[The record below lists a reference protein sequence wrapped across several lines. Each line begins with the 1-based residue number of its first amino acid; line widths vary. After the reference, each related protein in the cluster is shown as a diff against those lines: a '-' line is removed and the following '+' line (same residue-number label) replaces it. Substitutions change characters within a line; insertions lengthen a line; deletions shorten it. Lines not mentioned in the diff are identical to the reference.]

1 MISIKLIFILLFLN
15 FNQNIL
21 TNGQT
26 QTEYDALVNLFSK
39 TGVLNYYPYDQISNQ
54 YDFCNQG
61 SNNTA
66 VTSVICTGNK
76 VVKIVLECGK
86 QNEILATD
94 FIGKFPNLYFS
105 TPGFYMTFIKCTVER
120 GFLSNFP
127 QKTNERIY
135 YIKLDRCENS
145 LSLLGKAPIW
155 SINIVFDKAISITI
169 DLGLLRGDLELSNF
183 NNAKLPHTI
192 YYINTG
198 TTYTNQIVTLKIFA
212 SHYPPI
218 GPFLNIGFLTLNLL
232 DNYDRS
238 TISNVLDYGS
248 VGSVEIKEDFTSTS
262 LSLIPPID
270 QMFNKTRTQILRVNG
285 FFYTDRLL
293 DYSSFTVLYGI
304 IITIDNYLMN
314 FTAPGNK
321 FALSGLPKNLSSG
334 RGYFELTGFGGLFST
349 TSDYAVFKNTDKS
362 DFSIVGS
369 KNGIL
374 GPLPSW
380 DKTITSIKS
389 LDFSYN
395 RLNGTLDDSFCSI
408 QKFVVDYNSLTGEIP
423 SCMKCYMQKTPGSIT
438 IKGNRFTNN
447 NNNQTCTSI
456 IPSYLV
462 VNGSGSYLFGKD
474 LGFNGS
480 YVTSTPVANWVVNT
494 PSSVLYTSTKFQ
506 ANTLVRL
513 TFSIIDKVLTV
524 PVNISAPVFQSIE
537 AKTNEKISFS
547 GSYFTY
553 NASDIQITLYDK
565 KGQSYSCPVIQGDS
579 TFSSISCNITNFS
592 QLKDESNVK
601 AIIRIGI
608 YTNQLSINFGI
619 INSPISMCS
628 DNQCN
633 ERSYCL
639 TNNATCTCNYGY
651 TGLPDCTTPHY
662 DCLNDCSS
670 SSGGGTCNYSTGVC
684 NCNQY
689 RDGTDC
695 SSILCKNSC
704 FNGGT
709 CDKTIGECK
718 CSSNYQGKDCSIPFI
733 KCSSNC
739 LNGGSCNNVTGEC
752 KCSGN
757 YQGKDCSIPF
767 IKCSSNC
774 LNGGSCNNVTGEC
787 KCSGNYQG
795 KDCSIPFIECSSN
808 CLNGG
813 SCNNVTGEC
822 KCSSNYQGKD
832 CSIPFIKCSSNCLNG
847 GTCDSTIGQCKCT
860 QDYQGNDCSITFI
873 KCLSDC
879 LNGGTCNNVTG
890 QCKCKGGYQGNDC
903 SITFIKCLSDCLNG
917 GTCNNV
923 TGQCKCNEGYQG
935 LDCSIPFIECSN
947 NCLNGGTCDNAIGEC
962 KCSGNYQGKDCSI
975 PFIKCSSNCLNGGSC
990 NNVTGE
996 CVCLSGYEGPV
1007 CSLKKCSNDCLNGGT
1022 CDSTIGQ
1029 CKCTQDYQGND
1040 CSMPFLECSSN
1051 CLNGGTCN
1059 TLTGQCKCK
1068 GGYQGSDCS
1077 KPFIECSSSCLN
1089 GGDCNNATGQ
1099 CKCGEGYQ
1107 GSDCSIPFIEC
1118 SSNCLNGGTCDNAI
1132 GKCICS
1138 NEYQGDDCSSKK
1150 CTSNS
1155 CLNGGTCNLS
1165 TYNCQCING
1174 YQGDDCSILHCSNNC
1189 LNGGSCDLSIGECK
1203 CNEDYQGPDC
1213 SIPFIECKNVCGR
1226 NGDCNNQT
1234 GHCIYECPTQCYN
1247 QGKCDQETGIC
1258 KCPTIEF
1265 IGIDCSIPN
1274 HWVSSINETSN
1285 TGGEVTLY
1293 GWFGDLHNNLSVL
1306 IGQLNCDNPVAID
1319 SKTIKCQL
1327 PSGQSGIKNV
1337 NITQNEII
1345 WIGKDLYH
1353 YIDNDSNIKENNCLN
1368 NCNNRGICLSS
1379 GECRCN
1385 DGWKGLDCNS
1395 LGSSDSTNTDVDNNG
1410 KTTINDNFNNYEIF
1424 IDKLIELDFNGQQ
1437 VKVYDLNKKWEKV
1450 INDTNNN
1457 SIQSFNQK
1465 LDNNQGE
1472 LVYKVEIIDQ
1482 TKDYS
1487 FSDLTYRL
1495 EKGSIK
1501 ISMFINNYTYSNTL
1515 NTLQL
1520 QMITTTENIENK
1532 GNECNQKD
1540 TEIESNSNQLLNFVT
1555 IKKDNKVLYGR
1566 FINKVISDGR
1576 STHLKTSV
1584 ISSDQIKSTVTM
1596 GMDLPH
1602 CRNCIIDPDFSLLL
1616 TSNFKDS
1623 CGDNDKRKS
1632 YVIPVAVVAS
1642 VAGVAAIGASGF
1654 LIHRKKKVEVSQA
1667 RLRKILKNNQT
1678 N

>member
-1 MISIKLIFILLFLN
+1 MKS
-15 FNQNIL
+15 
-21 TNGQT
+21 
-26 QTEYDALVNLFSK
+26 LFSK
-39 TGVLNYYPYDQISNQ
+39 TGVLSYYPYNSTSDTYS
-54 YDFCNQG
+54 FCG
-61 SNNTA
+61 SSTNST
-66 VTSVICTGNK
+66 VTY
-76 VVKIVLECGK
+76 VLCKSDGVYNLFITCSL
-86 QNEILATD
+86 QNEISVSD
-94 FIGKFPNLYFS
+94 FLGKFRMLYYS
-105 TPGFYMTFIKCTVER
+105 TEFYMFLTTCTVER
-120 GFLSNFP
+120 GFLGNFP
-127 QKTNERIY
+127 QTGKERIY
-135 YIKLDRCENS
+135 SITLNRCENS
-145 LSLLGKAPIW
+145 LPILGVTPFW
-155 SINIVFDKAISITI
+155 NIYIVLDKATSTTI
-169 DLGLLRGDLELSNF
+169 DLGLLRGSFSLTNF
-183 NNAKLPHTI
+183 DKLKLPHTI
-192 YYINTG
+192 YYNNTG
-198 TTYTNQIVTLKIFA
+198 TIYTNQIGTLTTFA
-212 SHYPPI
+212 SHYPPL
-218 GPFLNIGFLTLNLL
+218 GPYLNIGILNLNLL

-238 TISNVLDYGS
+238 TVSNVLDYGS
-248 VGSVEIKEDFTSTS
+248 IQTVNIHEYFTSEIPTI
-262 LSLIPPID
+262 IPPID
-270 QMFNKTRTQILRVNG
+270 KMPNKTITQSFSLYG
-285 FFYTDRLL
+285 YFYTDRLL
-293 DYSSFTVLYGI
+293 DYSPFTALYGI
-304 IITIDNYLMN
+304 EITRSNNLRD
-314 FTAPGNK
+314 FKAPGNK
-321 FALSGLPKNLSSG
+321 FALSGLPKNLVTSPPA
-334 RGYFELTGFGGLFST
+334 YFKLIGFGGVFST
-349 TSDYAVFKNTDKS
+349 TSDYAVFKNTAPDIFIKDS
-362 DFSIVGS
+362 
-369 KNGIL
+369 NGIE

-380 DKTITSIKS
+380 DTTIKSIKT

-480 YVTSTPVANWVVNT
+480 YVTSTPTAKWVVNT

-506 ANTLVRL
+506 ANTKVSL

-524 PVNISAPVFQSIE
+524 PVNISAPVFDSIE

-752 KCSGN
+752 VCLSGYEGPACSLKKCSN
-757 YQGKDCSIPF
+757 D
-767 IKCSSNC
+767 
-774 LNGGSCNNVTGEC
+774 
-787 KCSGNYQG
+787 
-795 KDCSIPFIECSSN
+795 
-808 CLNGG
+808 
-813 SCNNVTGEC
+813 
-822 KCSSNYQGKD
+822 
-832 CSIPFIKCSSNCLNG
+832 CLNG

-860 QDYQGNDCSITFI
+860 QGYQGNDCSIPFI

-890 QCKCKGGYQGNDC
+890 QCKCGEDYQGSDC
-903 SITFIKCLSDCLNG
+903 SKPFIECSNNCLNGGTCDSTIGRCKCTQDYQGDDCSTTFIKCLSDCLNG

-923 TGQCKCNEGYQG
+923 TGQCKCNEGYQ
-935 LDCSIPFIECSN
+935 D
-947 NCLNGGTCDNAIGEC
+947 
-962 KCSGNYQGKDCSI
+962 
-975 PFIKCSSNCLNGGSC
+975 
-990 NNVTGE
+990 
-996 CVCLSGYEGPV
+996 
-1007 CSLKKCSNDCLNGGT
+1007 
-1022 CDSTIGQ
+1022 
-1029 CKCTQDYQGND
+1029 
-1040 CSMPFLECSSN
+1040 
-1051 CLNGGTCN
+1051 
-1059 TLTGQCKCK
+1059 
-1068 GGYQGSDCS
+1068 SDCS
-1077 KPFIECSSSCLN
+1077 KPFIECSN
-1089 GGDCNNATGQ
+1089 
-1099 CKCGEGYQ
+1099 K
-1107 GSDCSIPFIEC
+1107 
-1118 SSNCLNGGTCDNAI
+1118 CLNGGTCDNAI

-1337 NITQNEII
+1337 NVTQNEII

-1410 KTTINDNFNNYEIF
+1410 KTTINDNYNNYEIF

-1472 LVYKVEIIDQ
+1472 LIYKVEIIDQ

-1520 QMITTTENIENK
+1520 QMISTTENIEDK

-1623 CGDNDKRKS
+1623 CGDDDNRKS

-1654 LIHRKKKVEVSQA
+1654 LIYRKKKVELSQA
-1667 RLRKILKNNQT
+1667 KLRKITKK
-1678 N
+1678 

>member
-1 MISIKLIFILLFLN
+1 MVVIIKNFLTKLILFILLFSNLN
-15 FNQNIL
+15 NNNSLFV
-21 TNGQT
+21 NGVLEKSEHSALISLLKKANLLDNNFQIDSTFGQYEFCGGSKNKTYIEINCEITKTYVTQIKMECNNTQT
-26 QTEYDALVNLFSK
+26 Q
-39 TGVLNYYPYDQISNQ
+39 
-54 YDFCNQG
+54 
-61 SNNTA
+61 
-66 VTSVICTGNK
+66 
-76 VVKIVLECGK
+76 
-86 QNEILATD
+86 ILASD
-94 FIGKFPNLYFS
+94 FANKFSQLYSEQVFS
-105 TPGFYMTFIKCTVER
+105 LIISKCTMEL
-120 GFLSNFP
+120 GFLGNFP
-127 QKTNERIY
+127 QKTTERVY
-135 YIKLDRCENS
+135 QIKLNSCENS
-145 LSLLGKAPIW
+145 IEGVTGAMPFSEIYLFF
-155 SINIVFDKAISITI
+155 NKAISATI
-169 DLGLLRGDLELSNF
+169 DLGNLRGSFYMKNYND
-183 NNAKLPHTI
+183 AITYPHS
-192 YYINTG
+192 INYTNSR
-198 TTYTNQIVTLKIFA
+198 TTYTDSVGELSIFA
-212 SHYPPI
+212 SQYPTI
-218 GPFLNIGFLTLNLL
+218 GSFLDVSSLTIYLSS
-232 DNYDRS
+232 NYDRS
-238 TISNVLDYGS
+238 SISNVLAYELVNYLYIYEDTS
-248 VGSVEIKEDFTSTS
+248 IKSF
-262 LSLIPPID
+262 SLIPPID
-270 QMFNKTRTQILRVNG
+270 KLVNKSNTQIFEFKGN
-285 FFYTDRLL
+285 FYTDRLL
-293 DYSSFTVLYGI
+293 DYS
-304 IITIDNYLMN
+304 N
-314 FTAPGNK
+314 FTNLVSIRIVINNNYKNFSAPGNK
-321 FALSGLPKNLSSG
+321 FPLSGLPPKLATG
-334 RGYFELTGFGGLFST
+334 LGGFFELNGAGGVFST
-349 TSDYAVFKNTDKS
+349 TSDFAVFKNTAS
-362 DFSIVGS
+362 IFSLKFNAIS
-369 KNGIL
+369 

-380 DKTITSIKS
+380 DKTIKSITS
-389 LDFSYN
+389 LDFSIN
-395 RLNGTLDDSFCSI
+395 NLTGTLDDSFCSI
-408 QKFVVDYNSLTGEIP
+408 QSFKFDTNHLTGEIP
-423 SCMKCYMQKTPGSIT
+423 SCMKCYMQNTPGSIT
-438 IKGNRFTNN
+438 IKGNSFTNN
-447 NNNQTCTSI
+447 NNNEACTSI
-456 IPSYLV
+456 IPSYLI
-462 VNGSGSYLFGKD
+462 VNDTGSYLFGKD
-474 LGFNGS
+474 LGFNTS
-480 YVTSTPVANWVVNT
+480 YVTSTPPAKWDVNT
-494 PSSVLYTSTKFQ
+494 PSSVLFTIYKFQ
-506 ANTLVRL
+506 ANTLVNI

-524 PVNISAPVFQSIE
+524 PVNISAPVFDSIE
-537 AKTNEKISFS
+537 AKTNEKIIFN

-553 NASDIQITLYDK
+553 NASDIEITLYK

-619 INSPISMCS
+619 INGPISMCS

-670 SSGGGTCNYSTGVC
+670 SNGGGTCNYSTGVC

-689 RDGTDC
+689 RDGNDC
-695 SSILCKNSC
+695 SSILCKNDC

-709 CDKTIGECK
+709 CNTKIGQCECVGNYIGDDCLSINCESDCLNGGSCDVTIGKCECHG
-718 CSSNYQGKDCSIPFI
+718 NYQGNDCSMPYME
-733 KCSSNC
+733 CLSNC
-739 LNGGSCNNVTGEC
+739 LNGGSCNNVTGQC
-752 KCSGN
+752 KCSED
-757 YQGKDCSIPF
+757 YQGSNCSIPF
-767 IKCSSNC
+767 I
-774 LNGGSCNNVTGEC
+774 
-787 KCSGNYQG
+787 
-795 KDCSIPFIECSSN
+795 DCP
-808 CLNGG
+808 
-813 SCNNVTGEC
+813 
-822 KCSSNYQGKD
+822 
-832 CSIPFIKCSSNCLNG
+832 
-847 GTCDSTIGQCKCT
+847 
-860 QDYQGNDCSITFI
+860 
-873 KCLSDC
+873 
-879 LNGGTCNNVTG
+879 
-890 QCKCKGGYQGNDC
+890 
-903 SITFIKCLSDCLNG
+903 
-917 GTCNNV
+917 
-923 TGQCKCNEGYQG
+923 
-935 LDCSIPFIECSN
+935 N
-947 NCLNGGTCDNAIGEC
+947 NCLNGGI
-962 KCSGNYQGKDCSI
+962 
-975 PFIKCSSNCLNGGSC
+975 C
-990 NNVTGE
+990 NNE
-996 CVCLSGYEGPV
+996 
-1007 CSLKKCSNDCLNGGT
+1007 
-1022 CDSTIGQ
+1022 IGQ
-1029 CKCTQDYQGND
+1029 CECGGDYQ
-1040 CSMPFLECSSN
+1040 SS
-1051 CLNGGTCN
+1051 
-1059 TLTGQCKCK
+1059 
-1068 GGYQGSDCS
+1068 
-1077 KPFIECSSSCLN
+1077 
-1089 GGDCNNATGQ
+1089 
-1099 CKCGEGYQ
+1099 
-1107 GSDCSIPFIEC
+1107 
-1118 SSNCLNGGTCDNAI
+1118 
-1132 GKCICS
+1132 
-1138 NEYQGDDCSSKK
+1138 
-1150 CTSNS
+1150 
-1155 CLNGGTCNLS
+1155 
-1165 TYNCQCING
+1165 
-1174 YQGDDCSILHCSNNC
+1174 
-1189 LNGGSCDLSIGECK
+1189 
-1203 CNEDYQGPDC
+1203 DC
-1213 SIPFIECKNVCGR
+1213 SIPFIECKNVCEGNTR
-1226 NGDCNNQT
+1226 CNNQT
-1234 GHCIYECPTQCYN
+1234 GQCINVCPTQCYN

-1353 YIDNDSNIKENNCLN
+1353 YLDNDSNKENNCLN

-1410 KTTINDNFNNYEIF
+1410 KTTINDNYNNYEIF

-1623 CGDNDKRKS
+1623 CGDDDNRKS

-1642 VAGVAAIGASGF
+1642 VAGVAAIGASVAKGYIRVTKRAKTDVAAK
-1654 LIHRKKKVEVSQA
+1654 LIQGEVTNSDSAIVTLPSPVPEDQHQPIDPGEIGQTPVEEPIGQPTKLS
-1667 RLRKILKNNQT
+1667 LNKTTNTKYNSPTKIKGGITNNNKNVVINVT
-1678 N
+1678 GGSCNLYL